1 MLKMLEMLK
10 MHISIF
16 RWAPPLYEPLSVC
29 LSGTPG
35 HWDIMTLGY
44 QDNGTPGQQTMGGVR
59 EWVPTYLN
67 RVVIF
72 NRQTT

>member
-1 MLKMLEMLK
+1 MLEMLK

-29 LSGTPG
+29 LSRTPG

-44 QDNGTPGQQTMGGVR
+44 QDTGTPGQWHTRTTDNGWGAGVGAHL
-59 EWVPTYLN
+59 PQPCCD
-67 RVVIF
+67 F
-72 NRQTT
+72 